1 MAPLLLSLVS
11 SALAA
16 TTLNIPVSAFVHDA
30 DRYSC
35 NRDSGDRLQ
44 VDGGDC
50 YATAPLLLPSGTVVS
65 GVKVYYYDNS
75 SGCSLKWY
83 FMKHTTSASGGSIDN
98 GSSTSSST
106 SVRSDTLT
114 GGTLSSSYFYSIKVE
129 MTYTSSNS
137 CYINGVQ
144 VTY

>member
-1 MAPLLLSLVS
+1 
-11 SALAA
+11 
-16 TTLNIPVSAFVHDA
+16 
-30 DRYSC
+30 
-35 NRDSGDRLQ
+35 
-44 VDGGDC
+44 
-50 YATAPLLLPSGTVVS
+50 
-65 GVKVYYYDNS
+65 
-75 SGCSLKWY
+75 
-83 FMKHTTSASGGSIDN
+83 MKHTTSASGGSIDN